1 MKIALL
7 DPVGGIAGDML
18 VGALVDAGASFEAIK
33 RALKSLKLGGYVL
46 SRRKVMRGGIRAT
59 KFTVRP
65 RREEQEHRGLAQILK
80 ILRKS
85 TLSPAVREKAEAA
98 FRVLAAAE
106 ATVHGCT
113 VEEVHFHEVGAIDAI
128 CDVVGA
134 AAALAELEVE
144 RLFCNPLPL
153 SSGSVETEHGR
164 MPVPAPATMELLKGR
179 ATFASGLVGEL
190 VTPTGAACIAAWA
203 EKGAPPPF
211 TPVGIGYGAGDRD
224 PGSHPNVCRA
234 VVGEASDAAADEEL
248 FELVSDMD
256 DATPQVLAHLLE
268 RLLAV
273 GALDAT
279 LQPLIMKK
287 GRPGTRATALVRRS
301 SIAAVEEV
309 LFREGTTLGVRRRR
323 VERTILARRIMK
335 VNTRYGSVRLK
346 IGEYRGKVVHVAPEY
361 EDCRALAET
370 NRVPLPEIFREA
382 MARWEG

>member
-1 MKIALL
+1 VRIAIL

-33 RALKSLKLGGYVL
+33 RALKSLKVGGYVVA
-46 SRRKVMRGGIRAT
+46 RRKVMRGGIKAT

-65 RREEQEHRGLAQILK
+65 RQEEHKHRGLAQILK
-80 ILRKS
+80 ILKKS
-85 TLSPAVREKAEAA
+85 TLSPVVRERAEAA
-98 FRVLAAAE
+98 FRALAE
-106 ATVHGCT
+106 AEAKVHGCS
-113 VEEVHFHEVGAIDAI
+113 VEQVHFHEVGAIDAI

-134 AAALAELEVE
+134 AAALHDLEVE

-153 SSGSVETEHGR
+153 SSGFVETEHGR
-164 MPVPAPATMELLKGR
+164 MPLPAPATMELLKGR
-179 ATFASGLVGEL
+179 TTFASGLPGEC
-190 VTPTGAACIAAWA
+190 VTPTGAACVAAWA
-203 EKGAPPPF
+203 EQGPPPPF

-224 PGSHPNVCRA
+224 PDTHPNVCRA
-234 VVGEASDAAADEEL
+234 VVGEASVAPADEEL
-248 FELVSDMD
+248 FELVCDVD

-268 RLLAV
+268 RLLAE

-287 GRPGTRATALVRRS
+287 GRPGTRATALVHAS
-301 SIAAVEEV
+301 AIAAVEEV
-309 LFREGTTLGVRRRR
+309 MFREGTTLGVRRRR
-323 VERTILARRIMK
+323 VERTVLARRTMK

-361 EDCRALAET
+361 EDCRALAEK
-370 NRVPLPEIFREA
+370 NGVPLPEILREA